1 MISNGIDGILAFFE
15 EHSVMGMLN
24 LQGEAEWMIYIFAI
38 IDMALTALLSPN
50 DVKYRNFILKTFRYG
65 FFLYIIRN
73 FQDITQMMFKTFA
86 TAGSVAASGNANAVM
101 LTPGGIWNK
110 TFEMISNLW
119 GETSKIAWN
128 EFGLWFLILVTVVFC
143 AVAGFKMVFQF
154 LEMKIEFCIF
164 SSLAVFFIPFSCI
177 SHLSFLFQRILTGFF
192 SSLTKIM
199 VMYFMLALVQSEIIK
214 FSIAV
219 EGNVNLDL
227 VNVALRFLVMGLIVA
242 RLPEFAA
249 NIMSGSPAM
258 GGSIGSFATGATVG
272 AASMAVK
279 GAIGG
284 AGFAAG
290 AAQQVKD
297 RMEDGASFGKALKG
311 TTGAVVKDALNAAAG
326 NPAKVWFAGYDRGQ
340 SQTLRRMSPFEHKN
354 KQPSIA
360 ERQQASIDVAKM
372 NTAGKYNSF
381 EQKKEQS

>member
-1 MISNGIDGILAFFE
+1 M
-15 EHSVMGMLN
+15 
-24 LQGEAEWMIYIFAI
+24 
-38 IDMALTALLSPN
+38 
-50 DVKYRNFILKTFRYG
+50 KTLRYG
-65 FFLYIIRN
+65 FFLTIIRS

-86 TAGSVAASGNANAVM
+86 TAGSIAASGNANAIM

-119 GETSKIAWN
+119 ESTSSISWN
-128 EFGLWFLILVTVVFC
+128 DFGLWFLLLTTIIFC

-219 EGNVNLDL
+219 AGNVNLDL

-272 AASMAVK
+272 AASIAVK

-290 AAQQVKD
+290 AAQQYHD
-297 RMEDGASFGKALKG
+297 RINAGESGGQALINTGKAVG
-311 TTGAVVKDALNAAAG
+311 KDVLNTLAG
-326 NPAKVWFAGYDRGQ
+326 NPAKVWFAGYDRGH
-340 SQTLRRMSPFEHKN
+340 SKTLRRAQPFENTNSKN
-354 KQPSIA
+354 KSQEKQDFIYVDAPVDS
-360 ERQQASIDVAKM
+360 
-372 NTAGKYNSF
+372 TGKKG
-381 EQKKEQS
+381 KK